1 MLKCTFGTFSALA
14 DSVKPNCWGQMGNL
28 RSFSTAFHFDF
39 LLLHINFHFI
49 ISLFVVFFVNYLICI
64 VQIENY
70 ADFMIK
76 GATFGYS
83 WTLWD
88 VSNNRLLPSE
98 RKVNKQAKKEKKI
111 KVFVC
116 LYLCICIHISVFV
129 FVYYVWKDGISAIA
143 ATCHLLSAPLLWREQ
158 EICSPLSSLIYFYP
172 SFPHFLH
179 HPAICL

>member
-1 MLKCTFGTFSALA
+1 ML
-14 DSVKPNCWGQMGNL
+14 WQ
-28 RSFSTAFHFDF
+28 TAWSLTVGDRWETWDPFQLHFILIF
-39 LLLHINFHFI
+39 YFCIHINFHFI

-172 SFPHFLH
+172 RFPHFLH
-179 HPAICL
+179 HPAIYL

>member
-28 RSFSTAFHFDF
+28 RSFSTAFYFDF
-39 LLLHINFHFI
+39 LLLHINFHFD
-49 ISLFVVFFVNYLICI
+49 ISLFVVFV
-64 VQIENY
+64 
-70 ADFMIK
+70 DFMIK

-98 RKVNKQAKKEKKI
+98 RKVNKQAKKERKI